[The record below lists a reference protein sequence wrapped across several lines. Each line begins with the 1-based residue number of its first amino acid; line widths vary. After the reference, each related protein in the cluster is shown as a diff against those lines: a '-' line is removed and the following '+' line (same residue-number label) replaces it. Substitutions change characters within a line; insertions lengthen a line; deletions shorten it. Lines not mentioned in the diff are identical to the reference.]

1 MFVEMIVKPG
11 TQLVQYRIMPT
22 VLSFE
27 NPGTRSPRVV
37 IVFTTTGEARSA
49 LTFARALSIPNT
61 PIWLVCPI
69 TRSLVGYFRF
79 ERFLRF
85 VTTLAD
91 EVDAGRLQK
100 MRFLSAPR
108 VDGELISHAVITTL
122 ILVDVLSSLE
132 YA

>member
-1 MFVEMIVKPG
+1 
-11 TQLVQYRIMPT
+11 MPT